1 MEFFKYDFFLIY
13 FSSIPLNI
21 IETIFIVLT
30 NNGAKNIMYKRTIG
44 LSGHIIDSLTLT
56 RTMGIIMDKGGE
68 FDILEINVGRKKS
81 DISKAKIEVSAESP
95 ELLESILDELSVLGA
110 SIDELKEVNL
120 VASTKDKVAPEGFYS
135 SSNHTTHIYYKGNWL
150 PVEDIEMDC
159 LVVVDEKANRAFV
172 KPIADVKVGDKIVVG
187 LDGVKVT
194 PPHRSRDEQQVFEFM
209 NSDVSSEK
217 PLMNIIRG
225 IAKEMKEI
233 KAKGGKIGI
242 VGGPAIVHTGSGKY
256 LASLIREGYID
267 VIMAGNALA
276 AHDMESNIFGTSL
289 GIEVETGK
297 IVAHGHTH
305 HMRTINKINRSGSI
319 RDAVEDGTL
328 TGGIMYECI
337 KNDVPFVLAGSIR
350 DDGPLPDVIT
360 DVIVSQREM
369 RKYAQE
375 VDMVIMIATMLHSIA
390 TGNMLPSRVK
400 TICVDINPS
409 TVTKLSDRGSAQV
422 IGIVTD
428 IGSFLPLLHDA
439 LNEG

>member
-1 MEFFKYDFFLIY
+1 
-13 FSSIPLNI
+13 
-21 IETIFIVLT
+21 
-30 NNGAKNIMYKRTIG
+30 MYKRTIG

-56 RTMGIIMDKGGE
+56 KTMGIIMDKGGE

-81 DISKAKIEVSAESP
+81 DISKAKIEVSANSP

-110 SIDELKEVNL
+110 SIDELKEVRL

-135 SSNHTTHIYYKGNWL
+135 SSNHTTHIYYGGNWI

-159 LVVVDEKANRAFV
+159 LVVVDEKAKRAFV
-172 KPIADVKVGDKIVVG
+172 KPIADVKMGDKIVVG

-225 IAKEMKEI
+225 IAEEMEEI

-256 LASLIREGYID
+256 LAALIREGYID

-276 AHDMESNIFGTSL
+276 THDMESNIFGTSL
-289 GIEVETGK
+289 GIEVESGK

-319 RDAVEDGTL
+319 REAVEDGTL
-328 TGGIMYECI
+328 NGGIMYECI
-337 KNDVPFVLAGSIR
+337 KNDVPFVLTGSIR

-360 DVIVSQREM
+360 DITVSQREM
-369 RKYAQE
+369 RKYAQQ

-390 TGNMLPSRVK
+390 TGNILPSRVK

-428 IGSFLPLLHDA
+428 IGSFLPLLYNA
-439 LNEG
+439 LHED

>member
-1 MEFFKYDFFLIY
+1 MEQ
-13 FSSIPLNI
+13 
-21 IETIFIVLT
+21 
-30 NNGAKNIMYKRTIG
+30 NIMYKRTIG

-56 RTMGIIMDKGGE
+56 KTMGIIMDKGGE

-81 DISKAKIEVSAESP
+81 DISKAKIEVSANSP

-110 SIDELKEVNL
+110 SIDELKEVRL

-135 SSNHTTHIYYKGNWL
+135 SSNHTTHIYYGGNWI

-159 LVVVDEKANRAFV
+159 LVVVDEKAKRAFV
-172 KPIADVKVGDKIVVG
+172 KPIADVKMGDKIVVG

-225 IAKEMKEI
+225 IAEEMEEI

-256 LASLIREGYID
+256 LAALIREGYID

-276 AHDMESNIFGTSL
+276 THDMESNIFGTSL
-289 GIEVETGK
+289 GIEVESGK

-319 RDAVEDGTL
+319 REAVEDGTL
-328 TGGIMYECI
+328 NGGIMYECI
-337 KNDVPFVLAGSIR
+337 KNDVPFVLTGSIR

-360 DVIVSQREM
+360 DITVSQREM
-369 RKYAQE
+369 RKYAQQ

-390 TGNMLPSRVK
+390 TGNILPSRVK

-428 IGSFLPLLHDA
+428 IGSFLPLLYNA
-439 LNEG
+439 LHED

>member
-1 MEFFKYDFFLIY
+1 MEH
-13 FSSIPLNI
+13 
-21 IETIFIVLT
+21 IVM
-30 NNGAKNIMYKRTIG
+30 NKRTIE

-56 RTMGIIMDKGGE
+56 KTMGIIMDKGGE
-68 FDILEINVGRKKS
+68 FDILEIDVGRKKS
-81 DISKAKIEVSAESP
+81 DISHAKIEVSADSL

-110 SIDELKEVNL
+110 SIDDIKEVNL
-120 VASTKDKVAPEGFYS
+120 VASVKDKVAPEGFYS
-135 SSNHTTHIYYKGNWL
+135 SSNHTTHILYDGDWI

-159 LVVVDEKANRAFV
+159 LVVVDEDEKRAFV
-172 KPIADVKVGDKIVVG
+172 RPIADIKVGDKIVVG

-194 PPHRSRDEQQVFEFM
+194 PPHRSRDEQQVFVFM
-209 NSDVSSEK
+209 NSEVSSEK
-217 PLMNIIRG
+217 PLMNLITG
-225 IAKEMKEI
+225 IANEMKEI

-256 LASLIREGYID
+256 LAALVREGYID

-276 AHDMESNIFGTSL
+276 THDIESNLFGTSL

-305 HMRTINKINRSGSI
+305 HMRAINRINRSGSI
-319 RDAVEDGTL
+319 KNAVEDGTL

-337 KNDVPFVLAGSIR
+337 KNDVPYVLAGSIR

-360 DVIVSQREM
+360 DTAESQKLM
-369 RKYAQE
+369 RHHAQE

-390 TGNMLPSRVK
+390 TGNLLPSRVK
-400 TICVDINPS
+400 SICVDINPS

-422 IGIVTD
+422 VGIVTD
-428 IGSFLPLLHDA
+428 IGTFLPLLYNA
-439 LNEG
+439 LHEE

>member
-1 MEFFKYDFFLIY
+1 MEHIVMNKR
-13 FSSIPLNI
+13 I
-21 IETIFIVLT
+21 IE
-30 NNGAKNIMYKRTIG
+30 
-44 LSGHIIDSLTLT
+44 LSGHIIDSMALTK
-56 RTMGIIMDKGGE
+56 TMAIIMENGGE
-68 FDILEINVGRKKS
+68 FDILEIEVGRKKS
-81 DISKAKIEVSAESP
+81 DVSYAKIEVQADSSK
-95 ELLESILDELSVLGA
+95 LLNSILDELSVLGA
-110 SIDELKEVNL
+110 SVDEIKEVNL
-120 VASTKDKVAPEGFYS
+120 VAATKDKVAPEGFYS
-135 SSNHTTHIYYKGNWL
+135 SSNHVTHIFYNGNWI

-159 LVVVDEKANRAFV
+159 LVVVDEEEKRAFV
-172 KPIADVKVGDKIVVG
+172 KPIADIRVGDKIVVG
-187 LDGVKVT
+187 LDGVRVT

-209 NSDVSSEK
+209 NSEVSSEK
-217 PLMNIIRG
+217 PLMNLING

-256 LASLIREGYID
+256 LASLVKDGYID

-276 AHDMESNIFGTSL
+276 THDIESNLFGTSL

-305 HMRTINKINRSGSI
+305 HMRAINRINRSGSI
-319 RDAVEDGTL
+319 REAVADGTL

-360 DVIVSQREM
+360 DVVEAQKLM

-390 TGNMLPSRVK
+390 TGNLLPSRVK
-400 TICVDINPS
+400 SICVDINPS

-422 IGIVTD
+422 VGIVTD
-428 IGSFLPLLHDA
+428 IGTFLPLLYNA
-439 LNEG
+439 LQEE

>member
-1 MEFFKYDFFLIY
+1 MEH
-13 FSSIPLNI
+13 
-21 IETIFIVLT
+21 IVM
-30 NNGAKNIMYKRTIG
+30 NKRTIE

-56 RTMGIIMDKGGE
+56 KTMGIIMDKGGE
-68 FDILEINVGRKKS
+68 FDILEIDVGRKKS
-81 DISKAKIEVSAESP
+81 DVSYVKIEVSADSP

-110 SIDELKEVNL
+110 SIDEIKEVNL
-120 VASTKDKVAPEGFYS
+120 VASIKDKVAPEGFYS
-135 SSNHTTHIYYKGNWL
+135 SSNHATHIFYDGDWI
-150 PVEDIEMDC
+150 PVEKIEMDC
-159 LVVVDEKANRAFV
+159 SVVVDEDEKRAFV
-172 KPIADVKVGDKIVVG
+172 KPIADIKAGDKIVVG

-209 NSDVSSEK
+209 NSEVSSEK
-217 PLMNIIRG
+217 PLMNLING
-225 IAKEMKEI
+225 IADEMKEI

-256 LASLIREGYID
+256 LAALVKEGYID

-276 AHDMESNIFGTSL
+276 THDIESNLYGTSL

-305 HMRTINKINRSGSI
+305 HMRAINKINNSGSI
-319 RDAVEDGTL
+319 KNAVEDGTL

-337 KNDVPFVLAGSIR
+337 KNDVPYVLAGSIR

-360 DVIVSQREM
+360 DTAESQKLM
-369 RKYAQE
+369 RHYAQE

-390 TGNMLPSRVK
+390 TGNLLPSRVK
-400 TICVDINPS
+400 SICVDINPS

-422 IGIVTD
+422 VGIVTD
-428 IGSFLPLLHDA
+428 IGTFLPLLYNA
-439 LNEG
+439 LHRE

>member
-1 MEFFKYDFFLIY
+1 MEH
-13 FSSIPLNI
+13 I
-21 IETIFIVLT
+21 IM
-30 NNGAKNIMYKRTIG
+30 NKRTIE

-56 RTMGIIMDKGGE
+56 KTMGIIMDKGGE
-68 FDILEINVGRKKS
+68 FDILEIDVGRKKS
-81 DISKAKIEVSAESP
+81 DISHAKIEVSADSP

-110 SIDELKEVNL
+110 SIDEIKEVKL

-135 SSNHTTHIYYKGNWL
+135 SSNHSTHIFYDGDWI

-159 LVVVDEKANRAFV
+159 LVVVDEEAKRAFV
-172 KPIADVKVGDKIVVG
+172 KPIADIKMGDKIVVG

-217 PLMNIIRG
+217 PLMSLING

-233 KAKGGKIGI
+233 KSKGGKIGI

-256 LASLIREGYID
+256 LASLISEGYID
-267 VIMAGNALA
+267 VVMAGNALA
-276 AHDMESNIFGTSL
+276 THDIESNLFGTSL

-305 HMRTINKINRSGSI
+305 HMRAINRINKSGSI
-319 RDAVEDGTL
+319 KNAVEDGTL

-360 DVIVSQREM
+360 STTEAQKLM

-390 TGNMLPSRVK
+390 TGNLLPSRVK
-400 TICVDINPS
+400 SICVDINPS

-422 IGIVTD
+422 VGIVTD
-428 IGSFLPLLHDA
+428 IGTFLPLLYDA
-439 LNEG
+439 LIDD

>member
-1 MEFFKYDFFLIY
+1 MEH
-13 FSSIPLNI
+13 
-21 IETIFIVLT
+21 IVM
-30 NNGAKNIMYKRTIG
+30 NKRTIE

-56 RTMGIIMDKGGE
+56 KTMGIIMDKGGE
-68 FDILEINVGRKKS
+68 FDILEIDVGRKKTDES
-81 DISKAKIEVSAESP
+81 HAKIEVSADSP

-110 SIDELKEVNL
+110 SIDDIKEVNL

-135 SSNHTTHIYYKGNWL
+135 SSNHTTHILYDGEWI
-150 PVEDIEMDC
+150 PVEEIEMDC
-159 LVVVDEKANRAFV
+159 LVVVDEEAKRAFV
-172 KPIADVKVGDKIVVG
+172 KPIADVKAGDKIVVG
-187 LDGVKVT
+187 LDGVRVT
-194 PPHRSRDEQQVFEFM
+194 PPHRSREEQQVFEFM

-217 PLMNIIRG
+217 PLMSLIKG
-225 IAKEMKEI
+225 IASEMKEI

-242 VGGPAIVHTGSGKY
+242 VGGPAIVHTGSGKF
-256 LASLIREGYID
+256 LASLVKDGYID

-276 AHDMESNIFGTSL
+276 THDIESNLFGTSL

-305 HMRTINKINRSGSI
+305 HMRAINRINNSGSI
-319 RDAVEDGTL
+319 KDAVEDGTL

-360 DVIVSQREM
+360 DTTEAQKLM
-369 RKYAQE
+369 RHYAQE

-390 TGNMLPSRVK
+390 TGNLLPSRVK
-400 TICVDINPS
+400 SICVDINPS

-422 IGIVTD
+422 VGIVTD
-428 IGSFLPLLHDA
+428 IGTFLPLLYNA
-439 LNEG
+439 LQED

>member
-1 MEFFKYDFFLIY
+1 ME
-13 FSSIPLNI
+13 
-21 IETIFIVLT
+21 
-30 NNGAKNIMYKRTIG
+30 KRTIE

-68 FDILEINVGRKKS
+68 FDILEIDVGRKKS
-81 DISKAKIEVSAESP
+81 DESYAKIEVQADSP

-135 SSNHTTHIYYKGNWL
+135 SSNHATQIFYDGDWI
-150 PVEDIEMDC
+150 PVEEIEMDC
-159 LVVVDEKANRAFV
+159 LVVVDEDEKRAFV
-172 KPIADVKVGDKIVVG
+172 KPIADIKVGDKIVVG

-194 PPHRSRDEQQVFEFM
+194 PPQRSRDEQQVFEFM

-217 PLMNIIRG
+217 PLMNLIRG

-242 VGGPAIVHTGSGKY
+242 VGGPAIVHTGSGKF
-256 LASLIREGYID
+256 LASLVREGYID

-276 AHDMESNIFGTSL
+276 THDIESNLFGTSL

-305 HMRTINKINRSGSI
+305 HMRAINRINRSGSI
-319 RDAVEDGTL
+319 RAAVEDGTL

-337 KNDVPFVLAGSIR
+337 KNDVPYVLAGSIR

-360 DVIVSQREM
+360 DTAESQKLM
-369 RKYAQE
+369 RHYAQE

-390 TGNMLPSRVK
+390 TGNLLPSRVK
-400 TICVDINPS
+400 SICVDINPS

-422 IGIVTD
+422 VGIVTD
-428 IGSFLPLLHDA
+428 IGTFLPLLYNA
-439 LNEG
+439 LMEE